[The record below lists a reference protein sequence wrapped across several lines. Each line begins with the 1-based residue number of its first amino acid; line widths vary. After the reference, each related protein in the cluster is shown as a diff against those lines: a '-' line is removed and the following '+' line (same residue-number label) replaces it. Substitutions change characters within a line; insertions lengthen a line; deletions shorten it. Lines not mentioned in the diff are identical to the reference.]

1 MRWTLLL
8 FSLAV
13 AGCASTDDSFFAD
26 PPPSSGASAS
36 AAPAA
41 AGTSAAPAAAS
52 TPAPQAAAAPMTPQQ
67 RLNQVRADCWMKVE
81 RIKTARTIDQRIA
94 FVDKCVAEQSKMQ

>member
-1 MRWTLLL
+1 
-8 FSLAV
+8 
-13 AGCASTDDSFFAD
+13 
-26 PPPSSGASAS
+26 
-36 AAPAA
+36 
-41 AGTSAAPAAAS
+41 
-52 TPAPQAAAAPMTPQQ
+52 MTPQQ